1 MGEDLLDLVID
12 FTLETTGHIL
22 SGIGITSDE
31 N

>member
-1 MGEDLLDLVID
+1 MAEDLLNVLID